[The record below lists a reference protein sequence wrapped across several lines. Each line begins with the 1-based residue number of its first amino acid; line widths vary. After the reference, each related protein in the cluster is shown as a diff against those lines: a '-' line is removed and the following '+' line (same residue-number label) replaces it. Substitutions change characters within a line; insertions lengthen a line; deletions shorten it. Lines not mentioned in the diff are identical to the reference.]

1 MSKRPVQVLLE
12 DMREATARIQE
23 YTKGMSEDTF
33 LKDRRTSDAV
43 VRNLEIIG
51 EAASRL
57 PTEFVQQHADI
68 AWEQIVGLRH
78 RIVHDYFGIDLKLVW
93 QILQHDLPAFQAQ
106 LAALP

>member
-43 VRNLEIIG
+43 VRQGGKVTVTLG
-51 EAASRL
+51 
-57 PTEFVQQHADI
+57 T
-68 AWEQIVGLRH
+68 
-78 RIVHDYFGIDLKLVW
+78 GIW
-93 QILQHDLPAFQAQ
+93 SANSPA
-106 LAALP
+106 

>member
-12 DMREATARIQE
+12 DMREAAARIQE
-23 YTKGMSEDTF
+23 YTTGMSEDAF

-57 PTEFVQQHADI
+57 PTEFIQ
-68 AWEQIVGLRH
+68 
-78 RIVHDYFGIDLKLVW
+78 
-93 QILQHDLPAFQAQ
+93 
-106 LAALP
+106 